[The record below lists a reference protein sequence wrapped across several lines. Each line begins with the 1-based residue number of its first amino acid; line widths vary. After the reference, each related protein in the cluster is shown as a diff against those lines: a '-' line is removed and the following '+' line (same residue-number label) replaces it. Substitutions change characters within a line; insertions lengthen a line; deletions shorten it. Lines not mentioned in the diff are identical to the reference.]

1 MITRDPLQTE
11 KTPYELLSL
20 DRRAGDEAVKRAFS
34 RAIAASKGRRG
45 DLRKLREARS
55 TLFRPVQRALLDI
68 LLYDPKVVSRLSPT
82 YETDGSFLGLGARQ
96 ATAKAWTTHLRAHF
110 PDLPTIHSLAVLWYW
125 WATHEGERFA
135 ALAEALSESGV
146 PARTVTTKRRLL
158 QNISASEARTC
169 RPGPGALCPDPDCRW
184 HDECSYTCPPI
195 DVIWRKAIAYW
206 SVLIASHKFWT
217 EQAGLSPSVAGEARE
232 AMDNALREPLFK
244 LRERFERASAPRLAS
259 LFRQL
264 EIDLSTELQAAHDMI
279 RAGAS
284 LLGPNA
290 DGVGCGRLLLK
301 EVDQLEAVRRK
312 VDARLRAS
320 GENGHLQGL
329 KLGLTAYA
337 DVAQLLTRDR
347 WDDALAQ
354 LEKLPQAEQDSAEV
368 RRLNAKALI
377 AKGHQE
383 ASVGDVSAALKSWHS
398 ALQVTDDHELRE
410 EATTAIV
417 SSCLARAATLG
428 KRQTDEAISILEEG
442 RRLVTSRN
450 LDLRLADLLCDQAVT
465 IFNET
470 QEKIKARQGPPTASD
485 IRALEKGL
493 ALLERAGPLGSDRA
507 RGQITTAQQVLSA
520 VKQAGQP
527 PQWVEWVKKAN
538 DAAARE
544 DWSTAITHLR
554 KVIRAAGAKAPATLS
569 KNLAT
574 CLANRAISVV
584 NTILS
589 GGSAPTALEVT
600 VLEAAQKDLAEAASL
615 DPTSEHIRTNK
626 NRIDT
631 LLQQRELLKLLGRTT
646 PSTRRRAATARRTT
660 TRRTASRPRVKAL
673 RRIRRGGVGW
683 GIGSLLVGLLGVALA
698 WYSPYGTLL
707 AVGAFLSCVGVKLAR
722 VGFQSDSQR
731 GWAAVGVLL
740 SMAGVLWSGYR
751 AYAVGG
757 WGHVVGLVSMFVFVV
772 FVVFNQK

>member
-11 KTPYELLSL
+11 KTPYELLAL

-507 RGQITTAQQVLSA
+507 RGQIATAQQVLEA
-520 VKQAGQP
+520 VKQARKPPQP
-527 PQWVEWVKKAN
+527 PQWMEWVKKAN
-538 DAAARE
+538 DAAGRD
-544 DWSTAITHLR
+544 DWDTAITYLR
-554 KVIRAAGAKAPATLS
+554 RVLSAAGTEAPATLK

-574 CLANRAISVV
+574 CLANRAIGQV
-584 NTILS
+584 NTAIKRGRLNLAILRR
-589 GGSAPTALEVT
+589 AE
-600 VLEAAQKDLAEAASL
+600 KDLAEAGRL
-615 DPTSEHIRTNK
+615 DPTSEHIWTNK
-626 NRIDT
+626 STVDT
-631 LLQQRELLKLLGRTT
+631 LLQQRGLLKKG
-646 PSTRRRAATARRTT
+646 S
-660 TRRTASRPRVKAL
+660 
-673 RRIRRGGVGW
+673 GW
-683 GIGSLLVGLLGVALA
+683 GIGSLLVGLLAWAYAEYALF
-698 WYSPYGTLL
+698 GLL
-707 AVGAFLSCVGVKLAR
+707 FFGALLSCVGVKLAR
-722 VGFQSDSQR
+722 FGLRRDSRR
-731 GWAAVGVLL
+731 GWAMVGGLL
-740 SMAGVLWSGYR
+740 SIAGVILYAYR
-751 AYAVGG
+751 AYWQEG
-757 WGHVVGLVSMFVFVV
+757 WPALAGFVALFVFIV
-772 FVVFNQK
+772 FIVKKQN

>member
-11 KTPYELLSL
+11 KTPYELLAL
-20 DRRAGDEAVKRAFS
+20 DRRAGDEAVKQAFS

-507 RGQITTAQQVLSA
+507 RGQIATAQQVLEA
-520 VKQAGQP
+520 VKQARKPPQP
-527 PQWVEWVKKAN
+527 PQWMEWVKKAN
-538 DAAARE
+538 DAAGRD
-544 DWSTAITHLR
+544 DWDTAITYLR
-554 KVIRAAGAKAPATLS
+554 RVLSAAGTEAPATLK

-574 CLANRAISVV
+574 CLANRAIGQV
-584 NTILS
+584 NTAIKRGRLNLAILRR
-589 GGSAPTALEVT
+589 AE
-600 VLEAAQKDLAEAASL
+600 KDLAEAGRL
-615 DPTSEHIRTNK
+615 DPTSEHIWTNK
-626 NRIDT
+626 STVDT
-631 LLQQRELLKLLGRTT
+631 LLQQRGLLKKG
-646 PSTRRRAATARRTT
+646 S
-660 TRRTASRPRVKAL
+660 
-673 RRIRRGGVGW
+673 GW
-683 GIGSLLVGLLGVALA
+683 GIGSLLVGLLAWAYAEYALF
-698 WYSPYGTLL
+698 GLL
-707 AVGAFLSCVGVKLAR
+707 FFGALLSCVGVKLAR
-722 VGFQSDSQR
+722 FGLRRDSRR
-731 GWAAVGVLL
+731 GWAMVGGLL
-740 SMAGVLWSGYR
+740 SIAGVILYAYR
-751 AYAVGG
+751 AYWQEG
-757 WGHVVGLVSMFVFVV
+757 WPALAGFVALFVFIV
-772 FVVFNQK
+772 FIVKKQN